1 MVRQLLR
8 NRMAGLVG
16 VVAISFSAIFVRLA
30 AQPPITAAF
39 FRLAYALPFLGLLS
53 YLWRRGGPRPFR
65 LRAMAFAAGVALSFD
80 LYLWH
85 RSIELIGA
93 GLATVVANT
102 QVPLVGL
109 AAWLLHR
116 ERPHVRALW
125 AVPAIFAGVALISG
139 LGRAD
144 AYGSDPIK
152 GTLLGVVTALSYT
165 AFLLLIREANR
176 SGSHPVTALFEATLG
191 AALGATL
198 IGIADGH
205 LILRPSW
212 PAHGWLLA
220 LALGCHVF
228 GWILISTALK
238 RLPALET
245 SVMLMLQPM
254 LTMLWAS
261 PIFGEWLSPTQWAG
275 AAMVLGGVAYL
286 SIRGA
291 VETHGAAK
299 PIPAPDTAG
308 MLEAD

>member
-8 NRMAGLVG
+8 NRFAGLVG
-16 VVAISFSAIFVRLA
+16 VLAISFSAIFVRLA

-39 FRLAYALPFLGLLS
+39 FRLAYALPVLGVLGF
-53 YLWRRGGPRPFR
+53 LWRRGGPRPLR
-65 LRAMAFAAGVALSFD
+65 LRAMAFAAGLALSCD

-85 RSIELIGA
+85 HSIELIGA

-125 AVPAIFAGVALISG
+125 AVPVIFAGVTLISG

-144 AYGSDPIK
+144 AYGADPVT
-152 GTLLGVVTALSYT
+152 GTILGVVTALSYT
-165 AFLLLIREANR
+165 AFLLLIRAANR
-176 SGSHPVTALFEATLG
+176 GGAHPVTALFEATLG
-191 AALGATL
+191 AALGTGL
-198 IGIADGH
+198 IGAVDGH
-205 LILRPSW
+205 LLLRPTW

-261 PIFGEWLSPTQWAG
+261 PIFGEWLSTTQWAG
-275 AAMVLGGVAYL
+275 AALVLGGVAYL

-291 VETHGAAK
+291 VVAGAPAK
-299 PIPAPDTAG
+299 EVLAAG
-308 MLEAD
+308 PVRACDL